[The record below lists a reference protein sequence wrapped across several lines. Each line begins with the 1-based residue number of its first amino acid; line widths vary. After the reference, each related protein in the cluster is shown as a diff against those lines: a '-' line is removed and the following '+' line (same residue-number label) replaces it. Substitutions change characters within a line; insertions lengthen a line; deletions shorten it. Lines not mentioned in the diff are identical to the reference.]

1 MADSSDTRKLYRCS
15 FCGKNQDQVQRL
27 IAGPGGIYICDEC
40 IELCQEII
48 EEEQVNLDA
57 SAPSVVRTLQQR
69 EIYGALAR
77 KDWHDV
83 IQKVNDLSDEARTSE
98 IYCVKG
104 QAFLA
109 IGDKEGASNALTLA
123 LTAARTQQLKLLA
136 EHTTIL
142 IGLDRW
148 REVLDY
154 TEEALILVPNDTK
167 WLALQER
174 SIAQLEL
181 AKKETID
188 INTQ

>member
-27 IAGPGGIYICDEC
+27 IAGPSGVYICGEC

-83 IQKVNDLSDEARTSE
+83 IRKVDGLADEARTSE
-98 IYCVKG
+98 IYCIQG

-109 IGDKEGASNALTLA
+109 VGDKEGASNALTLA
-123 LTAARTQQLKLLA
+123 LTVARTQQLKLLE

-148 REVLDY
+148 SEVLDY
-154 TEEALILVPNDTK
+154 TKEALILVPNDTK
-167 WLALQER
+167 WLALQQR

-181 AKKETID
+181 AEKETME
-188 INTQ
+188 